1 MKTQV
6 RIRLDMAAAA
16 AAFCKANPD
25 SNATTAAIA
34 NRLIDLSTRATAL
47 LEQQRLGSASTA
59 AAVGDKAKLR
69 ADVTQDLK
77 ALMKI
82 ARQAARKHPDI
93 GMHRRGP
100 ITRGSGTEFYTK
112 AHASL
117 TEATALK
124 DVLAPFGLTEPLLTS
139 LGQNLEAFQATL
151 TRKREGVVSQV
162 GASAQLETI
171 CHEIM
176 GLVESLDAV
185 HAARFKNN
193 AEQLAAWKSAR
204 NVPWP
209 GSGVVDGEEPKV
221 LPATATTPAT
231 RVDGSK
237 AA

>member
-1 MKTQV
+1 MKANV

-34 NRLIDLSTRATAL
+34 NRLIELSTRATAL
-47 LEQQRLGSASTA
+47 LEQQRLGTAGTA

-69 ADVTQDLK
+69 AEITQDLK

-82 ARQAARKHPDI
+82 SRQASHQHPDI

-100 ITRGSGTEFYTK
+100 ISIGGSTEFYTN
-112 AHASL
+112 AHAAL
-117 TEATALK
+117 TEASELK
-124 DVLAPFGLTEPLLTS
+124 DILAQFGLTEQLLTS
-139 LGQNLEAFQATL
+139 LGQNLEAFQATFQ
-151 TRKREGVVSQV
+151 RKREGLGARV
-162 GASAQLETI
+162 GAAAQLEAI
-171 CHEIM
+171 CHEVM
-176 GLVESLDAV
+176 GLVDSLDAV
-185 HAARFKNN
+185 HAARFKGN

-209 GSGVVDGEEPKV
+209 IATEVPPVAPTPVISASTTKPGEG
-221 LPATATTPAT
+221 T
-231 RVDGSK
+231 K